1 MIGRHKQVPRPIAA
15 NLPPVVVRE
24 KVMMSAQQDSVGDIG
39 ASAVALPVVD
49 VVCFAPGWWPFAT
62 GPAASAIA
70 CGKGDALGPAEES
83 AFAAQVEWLASV
95 LGRAVDRQHN
105 RARTARHSFDRGDRD
120 GV

>member
-1 MIGRHKQVPRPIAA
+1 M
-15 NLPPVVVRE
+15 VVQQE
-24 KVMMSAQQDSVGDIG
+24 MMMSAQQDSSVDVGCATI
-39 ASAVALPVVD
+39 SLPVVD

-83 AFAAQVEWLASV
+83 AFAAQVEWLAGV
-95 LGRAVDRQHN
+95 LGIAVDRQHN
-105 RARTARHSFDRGDRD
+105 RSRTARHSFDRGDRD